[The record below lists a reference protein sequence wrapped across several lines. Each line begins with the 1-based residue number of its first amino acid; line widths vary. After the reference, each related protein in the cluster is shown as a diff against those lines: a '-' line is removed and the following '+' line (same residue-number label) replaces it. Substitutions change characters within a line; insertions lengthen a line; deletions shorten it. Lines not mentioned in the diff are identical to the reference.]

1 MGEFDVDD
9 ADVDVEAN
17 VGAIELD
24 PTIQEENILITVPRL
39 RFSPARLDA
48 ASGSKD
54 SSVS

>member
-39 RFSPARLDA
+39 QFSPARLDA

-54 SSVS
+54 SLVS